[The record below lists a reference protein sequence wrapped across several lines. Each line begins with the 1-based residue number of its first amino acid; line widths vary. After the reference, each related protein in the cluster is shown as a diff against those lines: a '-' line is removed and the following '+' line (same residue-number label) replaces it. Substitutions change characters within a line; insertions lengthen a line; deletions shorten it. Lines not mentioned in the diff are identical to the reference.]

1 MSNQL
6 VHFDVA
12 GPDTEALS
20 RFYSE
25 VLTWSVQSQGP
36 GYALIETP
44 GEGPNG
50 AIVETDT
57 PSITI
62 GIAVPDLDATIAQAQ
77 RCGANVVMPATNNG
91 WVTKAQIQDP
101 AGNLLTLIQA

>member
-12 GPDTEALS
+12 GPDTEALG

-25 VLTWSVQSQGP
+25 VLSWSVHSQGP

-77 RCGANVVMPATNNG
+77 RSGATVVMPPTNNG

-101 AGNLLTLIQA
+101 VGNLLTLIQA